1 MGGEWKD
8 ECTCEGRVCIG
19 GQIIALRVSWL
30 GVAVPN
36 LSLEP

>member
-36 LSLEP
+36 LSPEH